1 MIVGR
6 DPAIAD
12 INRLLSHAR
21 ERTSALL
28 IVGEPGIGKTTI
40 FREAMRLGEEA
51 GFAVLSCRPAASE
64 SAFALAAVA
73 DIVRD
78 VPAAQLAVLPAPQRQ
93 ALEVALHLSEPGDD
107 PIEQS
112 ALAAGV
118 RSLVAAMGA
127 ERPVLLGIDDVQW
140 LDDGSAAVLAFVI
153 RRIGPQRVAVLAT
166 QRSGEEA
173 AIDLDAILPATT
185 VARTQLR
192 SLSLGAV
199 GRLLAERFDPA
210 PTRSSVVRIHEAS
223 QGNPLYAIE
232 LARLLADRGP
242 LHAGE
247 PLPVPNDIRAI
258 VGERVGALPKPT
270 RDLLLGAAL
279 LAHPRMTVLESIFG
293 ARTSASFHVAE
304 RAGIAWLDGG
314 AFTFSHPLHA
324 AAVIDGA
331 SPDERRHMH
340 QRLADR
346 IDDIEER
353 AQHLALATET
363 PDGETAQL
371 VEAGAESAAR
381 RGNLHAAADL
391 SERSRT
397 LTPSDDG
404 ATARRR
410 GLRAAELHEHAGD
423 RVRSRALLEELL
435 TEPLEREQRGTAL
448 RLLGELH
455 VAEEDVAGAETALI
469 EALSFADAV
478 RSRATIRLVLCYVAS
493 LRLDFVQAAR
503 WAQEALDDLPDGD
516 DDALMAEALARSAMC
531 DFIAGFGVDWD
542 KLDRA
547 LRLDDPGRMTLP
559 GLGAA
564 GVVGCVMMYAGR
576 HAESR
581 AIMASVRQRLFER
594 GDEAELATAMVWS
607 AWLETRAGNFEAA
620 AESADEAI
628 AYARLTSNDAM
639 GRMALAQRA
648 WVDAHTGDLSDAR
661 RRAAEALLPPGVG
674 IAQIG
679 IFVASTNALVASTLG
694 DHLEAW
700 EACRE
705 GIEVVD
711 RLGVGEPA
719 PLMFLPDAAEALV
732 GLGELDRAD
741 RLIEAFAR
749 RGRELDRVWAIAT
762 AARCRGLL
770 LAARGDLDG
779 ALAALEGALT
789 AHDRLDMPFERART
803 LFVKGSVHRRA
814 RQRAH
819 ARQALEGA
827 RAEFQR
833 LGARLWAERSAEEL
847 DRIGRHQPTAGDG
860 LTPAERRAAE
870 LARAGHSN
878 KEIAQALFVSVHTVE
893 VHLSRAYQKLG
904 VRSRSQLARKLA
916 SESDGN

>member
-6 DPAIAD
+6 DPAIAE
-12 INRLLSHAR
+12 INRLLSRAR
-21 ERTSALL
+21 DGTSALL

-51 GFAVLSCRPAASE
+51 GFAVLSCRPAVSE
-64 SAFALAAVA
+64 SVFALAAVA
-73 DIVRD
+73 DIVRNI
-78 VPAAQLAVLPAPQRQ
+78 PAAQWTTLPAPQRR
-93 ALEVALHLSEPGDD
+93 ALEVALHLAEPGDD
-107 PIEQS
+107 RIEQS

-118 RSLVAAMGA
+118 HSLVAGTAA
-127 ERPVLLGIDDVQW
+127 DRPVLLGMDDVQW
-140 LDDGSAAVLAFVI
+140 LDNGSVAVLAFVI
-153 RRIGPQRVAVLAT
+153 RRIGPQRIAVLAT
-166 QRSGEEA
+166 QRSGEKA
-173 AIDLDAILPATT
+173 AIDLDALLPGTA
-185 VARTQLR
+185 VSRVHLQ

-199 GRLLAERFDPA
+199 GRLLAERFDP
-210 PTRSSVVRIHEAS
+210 PPPRSSVVRIHEAS

-232 LARLLADRGP
+232 LACLLADRGP

-247 PLPVPNDIRAI
+247 PLPVPIDIRAV
-258 VGERVGALPKPT
+258 VGERVGSLPKPT
-270 RDLLLGAAL
+270 RDLLLAAAL
-279 LAHPRMTVLESIFG
+279 LAQPRMTILESIFG
-293 ARTSASFHVAE
+293 ARTTASFHVAE

-314 AFTFSHPLHA
+314 AVKFSHPLHA

-331 SPDERRHMH
+331 RPDERRHMH

-363 PDGETAQL
+363 TGGATAQL
-371 VEAGAESAAR
+371 VEAGAEAAAR

-391 SERSRT
+391 FERSRT
-397 LTPSDDG
+397 LTPGDDG

-435 TEPLEREQRGTAL
+435 TEPLEREQHGAAL
-448 RLLGELH
+448 LLLGELH
-455 VAEEDVAGAETALI
+455 VAEEDLAGAEAALI

-478 RSRATIRLVLCYVAS
+478 RSRATIRLVLCYVGT
-493 LRLDFVQAAR
+493 LRLDFVQSAR
-503 WAQEALDDLPDGD
+503 WAQEALDDLLDGD

-547 LRLDDPGRMTLP
+547 LRLDDPERMTLP

-564 GVVGCVMMYAGR
+564 GVVGLVMMYAGR

-581 AIMASVRQRLFER
+581 TIMASVRQRLSDR

-607 AWLETRAGNFEAA
+607 AFLETRAGNFGAA
-620 AESADEAI
+620 AEAADAAI

-639 GRMALAQRA
+639 GRLALAQRA
-648 WVDAHTGDLSDAR
+648 WVDAHTGDLNNAR
-661 RRAAEALLPPGVG
+661 RRAAAALPPPGVG
-674 IAQIG
+674 IGQIG
-679 IFVASTNALVASTLG
+679 IFLASTNALVASTLG
-694 DHLEAW
+694 DHLAAW
-700 EACRE
+700 HACRE
-705 GIEVVD
+705 SMEVVEQ
-711 RLGVGEPA
+711 RGVGEPA
-719 PLMFLPDAAEALV
+719 PLLFLPDAAEALI

-741 RLIEAFAR
+741 RLIEGFAR

-779 ALAALEGALT
+779 ALTALEGAL
-789 AHDRLDMPFERART
+789 AEHDRIDMPFERART
-803 LFVKGSVHRRA
+803 LFVKGTVHRRA
-814 RQRAH
+814 RQRAQ
-819 ARQALEGA
+819 AKQALERAG
-827 RAEFQR
+827 AEFQR

-847 DRIGRHQPTAGDG
+847 DRIGRHQPTAADG

-870 LARAGHSN
+870 LARAGRSN
-878 KEIAQALFVSVHTVE
+878 KEIAQALFVSIHTVE
-893 VHLSRAYQKLG
+893 VHLSHAYQKLG
-904 VRSRSQLARKLA
+904 VSSRSQLAQRLA
-916 SESDGN
+916 PPSDDG